1 MCRKGSVSIFE
12 EDLTTE
18 GDMCWMNADE
28 FLCKYRVTRNQL
40 DQLTN
45 ILSEDD
51 VFAHPKRGYP
61 QMPVKHQLMVWLHFI
76 GHEAQSNSTQR
87 DTFKV
92 SRGMCEKARDRI
104 VKALNNIRND
114 YIRWPG
120 AEERK
125 EIAARIKKEFHIP
138 NCPIMQD
145 GTLLRLGIEP
155 ESDDAADYHGRK
167 FAYSITVNVL
177 NDDER
182 RIRAYCAGYPG
193 SAHDNRVWR
202 NMKQHRDPG
211 SYFSENEFIM
221 CDTAYE
227 PSWFCVPAFKCVVGD
242 GLHLHPHKTLFNTV
256 LAKPRVVC
264 EHTMGLW
271 KGRFCWLRNIRMK
284 ITNNKNS
291 LKRILRYIDSTI
303 VVHNMLLDWREA
315 EDRNAAWGES
325 VVTDLTSIDDANRAP
340 PIAEREV
347 LDQPIPL
354 HALNDMRRPQLM
366 QYICETYIHSY
377 NYSPIQDDLSLS
389 HGDWSSMVGYDFS
402 TDGDDSSV
410 VSELD

>member
-1 MCRKGSVSIFE
+1 MGRKSLRFRTLERILLLYRNASWLFALEHLDQLIEGNIEEDLLDENNDLLLCVCQVKWILQNSQSRRHLAPHMCSKGSVSIFE

-28 FLCKYRVTRNQL
+28 FLCKYRVTCNQL

-61 QMPVKHQLMVWLHFI
+61 QMPVKHQLMIWLHFV

-104 VKALNNIRND
+104 
-114 YIRWPG
+114 
-120 AEERK
+120 
-125 EIAARIKKEFHIP
+125 
-138 NCPIMQD
+138 
-145 GTLLRLGIEP
+145 
-155 ESDDAADYHGRK
+155 
-167 FAYSITVNVL
+167 
-177 NDDER
+177 
-182 RIRAYCAGYPG
+182 
-193 SAHDNRVWR
+193 
-202 NMKQHRDPG
+202 
-211 SYFSENEFIM
+211 
-221 CDTAYE
+221 

-291 LKRILRYIDSTI
+291 IKRILRYIDSTI
-303 VVHNMLLDWREA
+303 VFHNMLLDWREA
-315 EDRNAAWGES
+315 EDRNTAWDES

-354 HALNDMRRPQLM
+354 HALNDMRRTQLM